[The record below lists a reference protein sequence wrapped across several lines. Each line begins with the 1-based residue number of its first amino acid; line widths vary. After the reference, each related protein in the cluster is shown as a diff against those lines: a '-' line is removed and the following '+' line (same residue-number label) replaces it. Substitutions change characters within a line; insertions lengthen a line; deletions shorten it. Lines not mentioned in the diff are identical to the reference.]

1 MARELAYDKEDLQ
14 RRVDENLPQLN
25 AEQRLFYDVVLADVY
40 GVGPARPKSHFLQAP
55 GGCGKTFV
63 MQLLLDTVRAKGDV
77 AIAVASTGV
86 ASLLLS
92 GGTTAHFRF
101 KIPIA
106 ISAESTSNISPAS
119 HNGKVLAAAK
129 LIIWDEA
136 ATLHKHG
143 HDVVNRLFQD
153 IKSAQAALLA
163 QSTDDYAER
172 ICAMAD
178 AELCQRTIYGGG

>member
-1 MARELAYDKEDLQ
+1 M
-14 RRVDENLPQLN
+14 
-25 AEQRLFYDVVLADVY
+25 
-40 GVGPARPKSHFLQAP
+40 
-55 GGCGKTFV
+55 
-63 MQLLLDTVRAKGDV
+63 
-77 AIAVASTGV
+77 ASTGV

-106 ISAESTSNISPAS
+106 ITAESTNNISPAS

-153 IKSAQAALLA
+153 IKSAQAAALA
-163 QSTDDYAER
+163 QSTDDPTES

-178 AELCQRTIYGGG
+178 AELCQSTIYGGG